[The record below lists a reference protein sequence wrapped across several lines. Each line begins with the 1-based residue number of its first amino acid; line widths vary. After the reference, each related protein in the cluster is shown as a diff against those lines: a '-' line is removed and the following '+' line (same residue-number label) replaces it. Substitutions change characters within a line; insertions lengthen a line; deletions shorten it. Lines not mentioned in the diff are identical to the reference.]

1 MSRDDVERRLEDFV
15 RDRFTVADSDDR
27 FDRTVPLFQ
36 HGYVDSIGVVE
47 LLAFL
52 EEEFD
57 VHVPDDVL
65 LDDSF
70 ETIEG
75 IAATV
80 VRLGDGAG

>member
-36 HGYVDSIGVVE
+36 RGYVDSIGVVE

-52 EEEFD
+52 EEEFG
-57 VHVPDDVL
+57 VRVPDDVL